1 MAGCLA
7 EKILAR
13 KAGRER
19 VEPGEILEFQVD
31 VVMMNDLT
39 GPLAIESFR
48 EISERVWDPS
58 RVVMILDHQM
68 PANSIEIARDHALM
82 RRFAREQGIENLFA
96 EGVCHQVLPEKG
108 FALPGSLIL
117 GADSHTCTYGA
128 FGSFATGV
136 GSTDLAA
143 AMASGKLWLRVP
155 ETVKIVLEGKL
166 GWRVY
171 PKDVILYLVGQ
182 IGADGATYQALEFHG
197 RVVKEMSVGGRM
209 TLCNMGVEMGA
220 KAALV
225 PPDDLTL
232 TYVRERARFP
242 FEPVESD
249 PGAEYAEE
257 RIYSLE
263 GLEPQVACPPRV
275 DQVRPVGE
283 VEGKEI
289 DQAFLGSCTNGRT
302 EDLLEAARILKGRRI
317 HPRVRMLVV
326 PSSRETYLEA
336 LRLGIIE
343 ELVKAG
349 AILGPPGC
357 GACMGSY
364 IGVLAPGEVCVSSS
378 NRNFRGR
385 MGSPEAEIY
394 LASPAT
400 VAASALRGELTDPR
414 EV

>member
-1 MAGCLA
+1 LNLA
-7 EKILAR
+7 EKILAG

-19 VEPGEILEFQVD
+19 VEPGEILEFEVD

-48 EISERVWDPS
+48 EIAEKVWDPS
-58 RVVMILDHQM
+58 RVVMVLDHQM
-68 PANSIEIARDHALM
+68 PANSIEIARDHAMM
-82 RRFAREQGIENLFA
+82 RNFAREQGIENLFA
-96 EGVCHQVLPEKG
+96 EGVCHQVLAEKG
-108 FALPGSLIL
+108 FALPGLLIL
-117 GADSHTCTYGA
+117 GADSHTCTQGA
-128 FGSFATGV
+128 FGCFATGI
-136 GSTDLAA
+136 GSSDLAA
-143 AMASGKLWLRVP
+143 AMAEGKLWLRVP
-155 ETVKIVLEGKL
+155 ESVKIVLRGRL
-166 GWRVY
+166 GRRVY
-171 PKDVILYLVGQ
+171 PKDVILYLVGE
-182 IGADGATYQALEFHG
+182 IGADGATYRALEFHG
-197 RVVKEMSVGGRM
+197 EVVREMSVGGRM

-220 KAALV
+220 KTALV
-225 PPDDLTL
+225 PPDAKTL
-232 TYVRERARFP
+232 RYVRGRARFP
-242 FEPVESD
+242 FRVVRPDQE
-249 PGAEYAEE
+249 AEYAEE
-257 RIYSLE
+257 REYSLE
-263 GLEPQVACPPRV
+263 GLEPMVACPPRV
-275 DQVRPVGE
+275 DRVRPVRE

-302 EDLLEAARILKGRRI
+302 EDLLEAARILKGRKI

-336 LRLGIIE
+336 ARLGILE
-343 ELVKAG
+343 KLLKAG

-400 VAASALRGELTDPR
+400 VAASALTGRLTDPR
-414 EV
+414 DV

>member
-1 MAGCLA
+1 MGKCLA
-7 EKILAR
+7 EKLLAK
-13 KAGRER
+13 KAGKER
-19 VEPGEILEFQVD
+19 VEPGEIVEARVD
-31 VVMMNDLT
+31 VVMMNDIT

-48 EISERVWDPS
+48 EIADRVWDPK

-68 PANSIEIARDHALM
+68 PPNSIEIARDHVMM
-82 RRFAREQGIENLFA
+82 RNFAKEQGIENFFA

-108 FALPGSLIL
+108 FALPGFLIL

-128 FGSFATGV
+128 FGSFATGI

-143 AMASGKLWLRVP
+143 AMAFGKLWLRVP
-155 ETVKIVLEGKL
+155 ESVKIVLEGRL
-166 GWRVY
+166 GRRVY
-171 PKDVILYLVGQ
+171 PKDVILYLVGE

-197 RVVKEMSVGGRM
+197 EIVKKMSIGGRM

-220 KAALV
+220 KTAIV
-225 PPDDLTL
+225 PPDTL
-232 TYVRERARFP
+232 TRKYVEGRARFP
-242 FEPVESD
+242 FEEIRSD
-249 PGAEYAEE
+249 PDAEYAEE
-257 RIYSLE
+257 RIYSLSK
-263 GLEPQVACPPRV
+263 LEPQVACPHRV
-275 DQVRPVGE
+275 DNVKPVRE

-302 EDLLEAARILKGRRI
+302 EDLLEAAKILKGRKI

-326 PSSRETYLEA
+326 PASRETYLEA
-336 LRLGIIE
+336 LKLGIIE
-343 ELVKAG
+343 RLVKAG

-364 IGVLAPGEVCVSSS
+364 IGVLGPGEVCVSSS
-378 NRNFRGR
+378 NRNFLGR

-400 VAASALRGELTDPR
+400 VAASALKGRLTDPR
-414 EV
+414 DV

>member
-1 MAGCLA
+1 MTGCLA
-7 EKILAR
+7 EKLLAK
-13 KAGRER
+13 KAGKER
-19 VEPGEILEFQVD
+19 VEPGEIVEARVD

-39 GPLAIESFR
+39 GPLAIESFG
-48 EISERVWDPS
+48 EIAEKVWDPS
-58 RVVMILDHQM
+58 RVVIIFDHQM
-68 PANSIEIARDHALM
+68 PPNSIEIAKDHAMM
-82 RRFAREQGIENLFA
+82 RRFAREQGIQNLFT

-108 FALPGSLIL
+108 FALPGLLIL

-128 FGSFATGV
+128 LGSFATGV

-155 ETVKIVLEGKL
+155 ESVKIVLEGRL
-166 GWRVY
+166 GRRVY
-171 PKDVILYLVGQ
+171 PKDIILHLVGE
-182 IGADGATYQALEFHG
+182 IGADGATYQALEFQG
-197 RVVKEMSVGGRM
+197 EGVKKMSIGGRM

-220 KAALV
+220 KTALV
-225 PPDDLTL
+225 PPDALTRR
-232 TYVRERARFP
+232 YVEKRARFP
-242 FEPVESD
+242 FEEMRSD
-249 PGAEYAEE
+249 PGAEYADE
-257 RIYSLE
+257 RTCSLPSI
-263 GLEPQVACPPRV
+263 EPQVACPHRV
-275 DQVRPVGE
+275 DNVKPVRE

-302 EDLLEAARILKGRRI
+302 EDLIEAARILKGRKI

-336 LRLGIIE
+336 LRLGVIE
-343 ELVKAG
+343 RLVKAG
-349 AILGPPGC
+349 ATLGPPGC

-364 IGVLAPGEVCVSSS
+364 IGMLAPGEVCVSSS

-400 VAASALRGELTDPR
+400 VAASALRGKLTDPR